1 MAEKFVTSLT
11 SENLLITWSVQLPE
25 ERATKVERMRSDEDD
40 NIYVVDSLNKCVKVF
55 DVTGELLQRFPPN
68 RE

>member
-11 SENLLITWSVQLPE
+11 SENLLVTWSVQLPE